1 MKATILEKFRNEL
14 IDRLQK
20 LPGFRSVGLTKS
32 KGQPVFVVS
41 VDPEEDS
48 EEFRGKAPSSFHGY
62 SVEVRNL
69 GRPVS
74 HATWRVQ

>member
-1 MKATILEKFRNEL
+1 MNVTLLEKFRNEL

-20 LPGFRSVGLTKS
+20 LPGFRSVGLTRT

-41 VDPEEDS
+41 VDPEEDP
-48 EEFRGKAPSSFHGY
+48 EEFRGKAPPSFHGY
-62 SVEVRNL
+62 RVEVRNL

-74 HATWRVQ
+74 HAIRGIQ

>member
-1 MKATILEKFRNEL
+1 VNATLLEKLRNDL

-20 LPGFRSVGLTKS
+20 LPGFRSVGLTRS

-41 VDPEEDS
+41 VDPEEDP
-48 EEFRGKAPSSFHGY
+48 EEFRGKTPSSFHGY